1 MKTYMG
7 FDGEYTIMSE
17 TIIEHR
23 KKDGTR
29 KTYFSTIEI
38 QNLSDRMEV
47 ERIIK
52 EMKAKRNK

>member
-1 MKTYMG
+1 MKISIG
-7 FDGEYTIMSE
+7 FDGEYTIMSK
-17 TIIEHR
+17 TSIEHR

-29 KTYFSTIEI
+29 KTYFSAFEI

-52 EMKAKRNK
+52 EMKVKRNK

>member
-1 MKTYMG
+1 MQTYMG

-17 TIIEHR
+17 ISIEHR

-29 KTYFSTIEI
+29 KTYFSTFEI
-38 QNLSDRMEV
+38 KNLSDRMEV

-52 EMKAKRNK
+52 EMKAKKNR